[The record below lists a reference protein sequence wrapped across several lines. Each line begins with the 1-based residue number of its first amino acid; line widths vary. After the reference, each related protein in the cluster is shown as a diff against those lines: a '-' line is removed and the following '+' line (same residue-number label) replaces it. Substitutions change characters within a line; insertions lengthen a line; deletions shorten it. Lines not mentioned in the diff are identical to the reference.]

1 MHDYPVIIFG
11 ALLVY
16 VFGLFSK
23 LAERSPITGPMVFL
37 AVGILAGPLG
47 FGWLKVSVNAEL
59 VRVMAEITLVLI
71 LFIDASLIDLPALI
85 RSRGIPLRLL
95 LIGLPL
101 TMGLGILLAWPLFP
115 SLSIWLLALIALIL
129 SPTDAALGQAVVKSQ
144 SVPERIRQAINVE
157 SGLNDGIALP
167 PILLCIAVLAGDP
180 SRQLGSG
187 FWGSFVRSQLVYG
200 PLVGA
205 AVGWL
210 GGLLVDR
217 AARRGWM
224 NDTFQR
230 LASVALAMLVYAAA
244 EEVHGNGFIAAYFAG
259 LLLGVRSHAVRERL
273 QEFGEA
279 EGQQLALFI
288 FLLFGLV
295 LVPMALPYWDI
306 GAWVYA
312 VFSLTVIRM
321 LPVALSLI
329 GSGLDRPSV
338 AFIGWFGPRGIASI
352 LYLIL
357 VVGKL
362 GTQKLGY
369 VLSVVVLTVTLSV
382 FAHGVTAV
390 PLAGAYG
397 RTLSRKNKFPAD
409 GLGI

>member
-1 MHDYPVIIFG
+1 
-11 ALLVY
+11 LN
-16 VFGLFSK
+16 
-23 LAERSPITGPMVFL
+23 
-37 AVGILAGPLG
+37 
-47 FGWLKVSVNAEL
+47 VSVNAEL

-71 LFIDASLIDLPALI
+71 LFIDASLVDQPALI

-101 TMGLGILLAWPLFP
+101 TMVLGILTAWPLFP
-115 SLSIWLLALIALIL
+115 GQSLWQLALLALIL
-129 SPTDAALGQAVVKSQ
+129 SPTDAALGQAVVKRKA
-144 SVPERIRQAINVE
+144 VPERIRQAINVE

-187 FWGSFVRSQLVYG
+187 FWGAFVRSQLVYG

-210 GGLLVDR
+210 GGRLVDR
-217 AARRGWM
+217 AARLGWM

-230 LASVALAMLVYAAA
+230 LASAALAMLAYAAA

-259 LLLGVRSHAVRERL
+259 LLLGVRSHSVRERL

-288 FLLFGLV
+288 FLLFGLI
-295 LVPMALPYWDI
+295 LVPAALPYWDI
-306 GAWVYA
+306 RAWIYA
-312 VFSLTVIRM
+312 ILSLTIIRM
-321 LPVALSLI
+321 VPVALSLI
-329 GSGLDRPSV
+329 GSGQDRPSV
-338 AFIGWFGPRGIASI
+338 AFVGWFGPRGIASI
-352 LYLIL
+352 LYLIMT
-357 VVGKL
+357 VGKL
-362 GTQKLGY
+362 GTSKLEY
-369 VLSVVVLTVTLSV
+369 VIAVIALTVTLSV

-390 PLAGAYG
+390 PLAGMYG
-397 RTLSRKNKFPAD
+397 RYASGKK
-409 GLGI
+409 

>member
-1 MHDYPVIIFG
+1 LHDYPVIIFA

-23 LAERSPITGPMVFL
+23 LAERSPITGPMIFV
-37 AVGILAGPLG
+37 AVGILSGPLG
-47 FGWLKVSVNAEL
+47 FGWLEVTVNAEL

-85 RSRGIPLRLL
+85 RSRGLPLRLL
-95 LIGLPL
+95 LVGLPL

-115 SLSIWLLALIALIL
+115 GLSIWLLALIALIL
-129 SPTDAALGQAVVKSQ
+129 SPTDAALGQAVVKSE
-144 SVPERIRQAINVE
+144 SVPKWMRQAINVE

-167 PILLCIAVLAGDP
+167 PILLCVAVLAEDP

-187 FWGSFVRSQLVYG
+187 FWSAFVRSQLVYG

-210 GGLLVDR
+210 GGRLVDR
-217 AARRGWM
+217 AARFGWM

-230 LASVALAMLVYAAA
+230 LASVALAMLAYAGA

-259 LLLGVRSHAVRERL
+259 LLLGVRSHEVRERL

-288 FLLFGLV
+288 FLLFGLI
-295 LVPMALPYWDI
+295 LVPMALPYWDLR
-306 GAWVYA
+306 AWMYA
-312 VFSLTVIRM
+312 VLSLTVIRM

-329 GSGLDRPSV
+329 GSGIDRPSV
-338 AFIGWFGPRGIASI
+338 GFIGWFGPRGIASI

-362 GTQKLGY
+362 GVQKLGY
-369 VLSVVVLTVTLSV
+369 VLSVVVLTVLLSV

-390 PLAGAYG
+390 PLAGVYG
-397 RTLSRKNKFPAD
+397 RYLSRKHGSAVSN
-409 GLGI
+409 

>member
-1 MHDYPVIIFG
+1 MHDYPVIIFA
-11 ALLVY
+11 ALLAY
-16 VFGLFSK
+16 GFGLFSK
-23 LAERSPITGPMVFL
+23 LAERSPITGPMVFV
-37 AVGILAGPLG
+37 AVGILVGPLG
-47 FGWLKVSVNAEL
+47 LGWLEVSVNAEL

-71 LFIDASLIDLPALI
+71 LFIDASLINLPELI
-85 RSRGIPLRLL
+85 RARRLPLRLL

-115 SLSIWLLALIALIL
+115 HLSIWMLALIALIL
-129 SPTDAALGQAVVKSQ
+129 SPTDAALGQAVVKSEA
-144 SVPERIRQAINVE
+144 VPERIRQSINVE

-167 PILLCIAVLAGDP
+167 PILLCVAVLAGDP

-187 FWGSFVRSQLVYG
+187 FWGDFMRSQLVYG

-210 GGLLVDR
+210 GGRLVDG

-230 LASVALAMLVYAAA
+230 LASAALAMLAYAAA
-244 EEVHGNGFIAAYFAG
+244 EEIHGNGFIAAYFAG

-288 FLLFGLV
+288 FLLLGLV
-295 LVPMALPYWDI
+295 MIPPAVPLWDL
-306 GAWVYA
+306 WSWFYA
-312 VFSLTVIRM
+312 VLSLTVIRM
-321 LPVALSLI
+321 VPVALSLR
-329 GSGLDRPSV
+329 GAGLDRASV

-352 LYLIL
+352 LYLLI
-357 VVGKL
+357 VYSRL
-362 GTQKLGY
+362 GSQKLEM
-369 VLSVVVLTVTLSV
+369 VFSVVVLTVALSI
-382 FAHGVTAV
+382 FAHGISAV
-390 PLAGAYG
+390 PLAEMYG
-397 RTLSRKNKFPAD
+397 RYLSRKSASGNS
-409 GLGI
+409 

>member
-1 MHDYPVIIFG
+1 MHDYPVIIFA
-11 ALLVY
+11 ALLAY

-23 LAERSPITGPMVFL
+23 LAERSPLTGPMVFV
-37 AVGILAGPLG
+37 AVGILVGPLG
-47 FGWLKVSVNAEL
+47 FGWLQVAVNAEL
-59 VRVMAEITLVLI
+59 VRVMAEITLVLV

-115 SLSIWLLALIALIL
+115 HLSFWLLALLALIL
-129 SPTDAALGQAVVKSQ
+129 SPTDAALGQAVVKSEA
-144 SVPERIRQAINVE
+144 VPERIRQAINVE

-167 PILLCIAVLAGDP
+167 PILLGIAVLAGDP

-187 FWGSFVRSQLVYG
+187 FWGDFIRSQLLFG

-205 AVGWL
+205 VVGWL
-210 GGLLVDR
+210 GGRLVDR
-217 AARRGWM
+217 AAQRGWM

-230 LASVALAMLVYAAA
+230 LASAALAMLAYAAA

-295 LVPMALPYWDI
+295 LVPRALPHWDM

-312 VFSLTVIRM
+312 VLSLTVVRM

-352 LYLIL
+352 LYLIM

-362 GTQKLGY
+362 GAQKLEY
-369 VLSVVVLTVTLSV
+369 VLAVIVLTVLLSV

-397 RTLSRKNKFPAD
+397 RHLSKKGRVTDA
-409 GLGI
+409 G

>member
-1 MHDYPVIIFG
+1 MHDYPIIIFA

-23 LAERSPITGPMVFL
+23 LAERSPITGPMVFV

-47 FGWLKVSVNAEL
+47 FGWLKVAVNTEL
-59 VRVMAEITLVLI
+59 VRVLAEITLVLI

-85 RSRGIPLRLL
+85 RSRGLPLRLL

-115 SLSIWLLALIALIL
+115 HLSFWLLALLALIL
-129 SPTDAALGQAVVKSQ
+129 SPTDAALGQAVVKSP

-187 FWGSFVRSQLVYG
+187 FWGDFVRSQLVYG

-205 AVGWL
+205 AIGWL

-230 LASVALAMLVYAAA
+230 LASAALAMLAYAAA

-295 LVPMALPYWDI
+295 LVPAALPHWDI
-306 GAWVYA
+306 RAWVYA
-312 VFSLTVIRM
+312 ILSLTIIRM

-338 AFIGWFGPRGIASI
+338 GFIGWFGPRGIASI
-352 LYLIL
+352 LYLII

-362 GTQKLGY
+362 GAQKLEY
-369 VLSVVVLTVTLSV
+369 VLSVIVLTVLLSV
-382 FAHGVTAV
+382 LAHGVTAV

-397 RTLSRKNKFPAD
+397 RYLLRRNKLPANP
-409 GLGI
+409 

>member
-1 MHDYPVIIFG
+1 MHDYPIIIFA
-11 ALLVY
+11 ALLAY

-23 LAERSPITGPMVFL
+23 LAERSPITGPMVFV
-37 AVGILAGPLG
+37 AVGTLVGPLG
-47 FGWLKVSVNAEL
+47 FDWLEVSVNAEL
-59 VRVMAEITLVLI
+59 VRVLAEITLVLI
-71 LFIDASLIDLPALI
+71 LFIDASLIDLPGLI
-85 RSRGIPLRLL
+85 RTRRLPLRLL

-101 TMGLGILLAWPLFP
+101 TMGLGILVAWPLFP
-115 SLSIWLLALIALIL
+115 HLSFWLLALLALIL
-129 SPTDAALGQAVVKSQ
+129 SPTDAALGQAVVKSP

-167 PILLCIAVLAGDP
+167 PILLCVAVLAGDP

-187 FWGSFVRSQLVYG
+187 FWGDFVRSQLLYG

-205 AVGWL
+205 TVGWL
-210 GGLLVDR
+210 GGLVVEW

-230 LASVALAMLVYAAA
+230 LASVALAMLAYAAA

-295 LVPMALPYWDI
+295 LVPAALPHWDSR
-306 GAWVYA
+306 AWIYA
-312 VFSLTVIRM
+312 ILSLTVIRM
-321 LPVALSLI
+321 LPVALSLV

-338 AFIGWFGPRGIASI
+338 GFIGWFGPRGIASI
-352 LYLIL
+352 LYLII

-362 GTQKLGY
+362 GAQKMEY
-369 VLSVVVLTVTLSV
+369 VLSVVVLTVLLSV

-397 RTLSRKNKFPAD
+397 RYLSGKTKQAD
-409 GLGI
+409 PG